1 MAVSLPL
8 RPLRPRPQPSPIGS
22 AVIGSVMEAAFV
34 RRTWSVARQKHAP
47 RGHTFFAINGHATF
61 DGGDDGAIELK
72 APFVLWLPSRSRG
85 EFRLEAGGEGIA
97 LSVLD
102 DFLWRTVGGS
112 GLAAH
117 LRPLLD
123 RIAVATPDRIAPH
136 LAGLANSFSAL
147 ALESRDQ
154 HPGASIMLGLHL
166 GIVLIGLWRAS
177 GLDALSDLRAAG
189 AGTAQR
195 FRQLIELHYR
205 EGLGVDEFAR
215 LLGVTRSHLHD
226 ACARSAG
233 ATPLGLIHERLVE
246 GRVGALRKPNYPS
259 NRSATA
265 WAFAIP
271 AISTGSSNGAA
282 SLRRASIEKRRGR
295 AAASAR
301 YRPSQHGLRSA
312 PVACIVSGAALGLD
326 RRQVIYWFTLR
337 ATQAYPR
344 SAELSLQTGSARSEA
359 QSLALCVVLS
369 SAADRSSA
377 IAENCPR

>member
-1 MAVSLPL
+1 
-8 RPLRPRPQPSPIGS
+8 
-22 AVIGSVMEAAFV
+22 MEAAFA
-34 RRTWSVARQKHAP
+34 RRTWSVSGQKHAL
-47 RGHTFFAINGHATF
+47 RGHAFFAVNGRATF

-72 APFVLWLPSRSRG
+72 APFLLWLPSRSRG
-85 EFRLEAGGEGIA
+85 EFCLEAGGEGIA

-136 LAGLANSFSAL
+136 FTGLASSFSAL
-147 ALESRDQ
+147 ARESREQ
-154 HPGASIMLGLHL
+154 QSGASIMLGLHL
-166 GIVLIGLWRAS
+166 GIVLVGLWRAS

-233 ATPLGLIHERLVE
+233 TTPLGLIHERLIEEACRRLEETELTVE
-246 GRVGALRKPNYPS
+246 QIGYSLGFRDPGYF
-259 NRSATA
+259 NR
-265 WAFAIP
+265 FF
-271 AISTGSSNGAA
+271 
-282 SLRRASIEKRRGR
+282 KRRRELAPGAYRKETR
-295 AAASAR
+295 A
-301 YRPSQHGLRSA
+301 L
-312 PVACIVSGAALGLD
+312 SGARDVAS
-326 RRQVIYWFTLR
+326 F
-337 ATQAYPR
+337 
-344 SAELSLQTGSARSEA
+344 
-359 QSLALCVVLS
+359 
-369 SAADRSSA
+369 AAW
-377 IAENCPR
+377 P